1 MKLFRKKREN
11 VHADRAGHPDRGA
24 AFKFIPVKSVQI
36 TEERLES
43 GEILIHY
50 PVILRPWIAGIV
62 KRFSGSQAEL
72 QNKPLQLDQLGTE
85 VWGLIDGN
93 RSVRRII
100 EIFAETHQLQ
110 IREAEVAV
118 SQFIRLLGQRGLI
131 GLRN

>member
-1 MKLFRKKREN
+1 MKVFRKKRKD
-11 VHADRAGHPDRGA
+11 VRADRGA
-24 AFKFIPVKSVQI
+24 AFKFIPAKSIQI

-50 PVILRPWIAGIV
+50 PVTLRPWIAGLV
-62 KRFSGSQAEL
+62 KRFSGSHDEL
-72 QNKPLQLDQLGTE
+72 RTKPLQLDQLGTE

-131 GLRN
+131 GLR

>member
-1 MKLFRKKREN
+1 MKVFRKKRKA
-11 VHADRAGHPDRGA
+11 VYGDRTA
-24 AFKFIPVKSVQI
+24 AFKFIPVKSIQI

-50 PVILRPWIAGIV
+50 PVTLRPWIAGLV
-62 KRFSGSQAEL
+62 KRFSGSQGEL
-72 QNKPLQLDQLGTE
+72 RTKPLQLDQLGTE
-85 VWGLIDGN
+85 VWELIDGK

-100 EIFAETHQLQ
+100 EMFAETHQLQ

-131 GLRN
+131 GLR